1 MVLAAFLIDAEAAAL
16 AAVAA
21 CKPVAEGLSFVPGDH
36 WCAGRG
42 LAAGLELPLAR
53 ALRFAAGI
61 FATAAGSASAL
72 ALESVKLLPV
82 TQALEACGCTVLSSL
97 PDQLEAEVAAAIHG
111 RAVGVLSGAALL
123 DYLQQLAGRTPREV
137 FAAAW
142 LGYDGGRACTSTQLH
157 SCSDW
162 SHLNELLGLRLLSPD
177 ALLAVTVAYVST
189 AEVWLG
195 SAVDWTLAG
204 LRHACSRHGYHIAA
218 ASVMKFTAN
227 NSRLAVF
234 LRLGPGPMKLEA
246 GLLPPALLNQPG
258 SEEAAGAS
266 MEFYSSWDEAR
277 VKVPSPEGRRLR
289 QLLPAL
295 RRLLAGGA
303 DETSDVI
310 LIHEPGFVTLL
321 PELAALDARLICCVC
336 DDPVV
341 LNDLERRQHEAVE
354 CSAATDEMLQ
364 GTSVLALLEDCG
376 PIAWRKRWQDLA
388 VRWLRMHA
396 GDGEKRLVLLLEASQ
411 LQLAVELIGE
421 LRLAAGDCTLLL
433 GFSFV
438 QGSRR
443 WIFAALALAQV
454 YLSKKIAIPHQLA
467 LQVVSWNSAQGWI
480 ACGGESG
487 LLKVLKLES
496 ASDGAAKAAAGQSNL
511 SMNQTLEGHQGTI
524 MVITWNENFRK
535 LTTSD
540 QNGLII
546 VWMLHRG
553 IWFEEMINNRNR
565 SVVRDMKWSADCQK
579 ICIIYEDGAVIVGT
593 VDGQRLWGKEVKTQ
607 LAFVEWSPDGKN
619 ILFCTLNG
627 EVHVYDNEGIYS
639 HKVPI
644 YCLDSGTE
652 GTVAIAGIDWFAGPN
667 GPENQTPT
675 LCLGFENGRVQ
686 IMRSD
691 ADDKPVLLDT
701 QLRCTGLKWDPNGS
715 VVAIAGVQSQGAAA
729 ADREVGIVQF
739 YAPSG
744 QHLRSLRVPGQNL
757 RSISWEGSGLRL
769 ALAVDSHI
777 FFANIR
783 PDYLWGYFSR
793 TLVYA
798 VLRKERNEHV
808 VVFWDTH
815 SDEKYTKYIK
825 HVTHIRSSEEY
836 CVLVTKADDASGQH
850 IVIVCNDIGS
860 PVDSK
865 YMQLDPVHVAM
876 TNSHVIVT
884 SEDVVYIWS
893 YRTSVSRQA
902 QGDLASAAGMGI
914 KQKRAEMMFHIDES
928 FAPGSGTHDKESF
941 VPPSMTTQDP
951 IACICA
957 TEQCLLVARESGV
970 VHRYALPHL
979 SLEARFTIRC
989 RPQVIAANCDSTRMS
1004 VIDINGV
1011 LLLFDVE
1018 IVNHGFFSQQAE
1030 TNSQDNGPGKQ
1041 LDFERKDVWNMRWA
1055 ADNPDLFAIM
1065 EKTRMY
1071 IVRGLQ
1077 PEEPVLSN
1085 AYICAFKD
1093 LQIQSVLIDEVIQN
1107 PENPRKEVLLDFETK
1122 SLRDTRD
1129 ILTKVSNLKDA
1140 FNYVDANPHPRLW
1153 RLLAEAALEQLE
1165 FGVAEKAFVRFE
1177 DYQGI
1182 QLVKRLRLLDDRV
1195 KQKAEVAAYFQRFD
1209 EAESLYREI
1218 DRKDLAIDL
1227 RVRLGDWFRV
1237 IQLAHGANEELLH
1250 QAWSAIGDYY
1260 ADRCKWPNAANYY
1273 AKAGNNAALVD
1284 TYYFLED
1291 YDSLERLIP
1300 QLPEGSPLLT
1310 EVGNKFSS
1318 VGLCEQA
1325 VQAYLR
1331 HGDVKTAVD
1340 TCVLLNQWE
1349 LAVNLAQQHNFQQIE
1364 GLLAKYAQHLL
1375 DKNKKIEAVQLYRKA
1390 SRHTEAAKLLNQ
1402 MAREMPGGV
1411 QRHPDRIKKLY
1422 LLAALEVEK
1431 FKNKTLDAQMT
1442 GATQGTMT
1450 TAQTL
1455 QSLVTQDQSVSSDR
1469 ALESPWRGCEAFH
1482 IYLLS
1487 QRQLY
1492 EGQFEQAMKT
1502 SLRLAEYE
1510 DILDTQTIYS
1520 LIALTTYYNK
1530 YYMQCSKA
1538 FIKLEASGDIS
1549 DEMRAKFSDLALSIF
1564 TRSTPKDPANGT
1576 LLPCPKCHTRIPD
1589 SSVSCP
1595 SCNHRLAF
1603 CVASGRSI
1611 FPGSLYPEDRGGNSG
1626 QYPPGAGP
1634 SNETIKCRVC
1644 RHRMYTSEVRKL
1656 RNCPLC
1662 HSRLD
1667 IPAPPPIHSLG

>member
-1 MVLAAFLIDAEAAAL
+1 MF
-16 AAVAA
+16 
-21 CKPVAEGLSFVPGDH
+21 
-36 WCAGRG
+36 
-42 LAAGLELPLAR
+42 
-53 ALRFAAGI
+53 
-61 FATAAGSASAL
+61 
-72 ALESVKLLPV
+72 
-82 TQALEACGCTVLSSL
+82 
-97 PDQLEAEVAAAIHG
+97 
-111 RAVGVLSGAALL
+111 
-123 DYLQQLAGRTPREV
+123 
-137 FAAAW
+137 
-142 LGYDGGRACTSTQLH
+142 
-157 SCSDW
+157 
-162 SHLNELLGLRLLSPD
+162 
-177 ALLAVTVAYVST
+177 
-189 AEVWLG
+189 
-195 SAVDWTLAG
+195 
-204 LRHACSRHGYHIAA
+204 
-218 ASVMKFTAN
+218 
-227 NSRLAVF
+227 
-234 LRLGPGPMKLEA
+234 
-246 GLLPPALLNQPG
+246 
-258 SEEAAGAS
+258 
-266 MEFYSSWDEAR
+266 
-277 VKVPSPEGRRLR
+277 
-289 QLLPAL
+289 
-295 RRLLAGGA
+295 
-303 DETSDVI
+303 
-310 LIHEPGFVTLL
+310 
-321 PELAALDARLICCVC
+321 
-336 DDPVV
+336 
-341 LNDLERRQHEAVE
+341 
-354 CSAATDEMLQ
+354 
-364 GTSVLALLEDCG
+364 
-376 PIAWRKRWQDLA
+376 
-388 VRWLRMHA
+388 
-396 GDGEKRLVLLLEASQ
+396 
-411 LQLAVELIGE
+411 
-421 LRLAAGDCTLLL
+421 
-433 GFSFV
+433 
-438 QGSRR
+438 
-443 WIFAALALAQV
+443 V

-715 VVAIAGVQSQGAAA
+715 VVAIAGVQNQGAAA

-1055 ADNPDLFAIM
+1055 TDNPDLFAIM

-1564 TRSTPKDPANGT
+1564 TRSTPKDPVNGT

-1667 IPAPPPIHSLG
+1667 IPAPPPIHRVFPSVGCRSRGQKELPM

>member
-1 MVLAAFLIDAEAAAL
+1 MF
-16 AAVAA
+16 
-21 CKPVAEGLSFVPGDH
+21 
-36 WCAGRG
+36 
-42 LAAGLELPLAR
+42 
-53 ALRFAAGI
+53 
-61 FATAAGSASAL
+61 
-72 ALESVKLLPV
+72 
-82 TQALEACGCTVLSSL
+82 
-97 PDQLEAEVAAAIHG
+97 
-111 RAVGVLSGAALL
+111 
-123 DYLQQLAGRTPREV
+123 
-137 FAAAW
+137 
-142 LGYDGGRACTSTQLH
+142 
-157 SCSDW
+157 
-162 SHLNELLGLRLLSPD
+162 
-177 ALLAVTVAYVST
+177 
-189 AEVWLG
+189 
-195 SAVDWTLAG
+195 
-204 LRHACSRHGYHIAA
+204 
-218 ASVMKFTAN
+218 
-227 NSRLAVF
+227 
-234 LRLGPGPMKLEA
+234 
-246 GLLPPALLNQPG
+246 
-258 SEEAAGAS
+258 
-266 MEFYSSWDEAR
+266 
-277 VKVPSPEGRRLR
+277 
-289 QLLPAL
+289 
-295 RRLLAGGA
+295 
-303 DETSDVI
+303 
-310 LIHEPGFVTLL
+310 
-321 PELAALDARLICCVC
+321 
-336 DDPVV
+336 
-341 LNDLERRQHEAVE
+341 
-354 CSAATDEMLQ
+354 
-364 GTSVLALLEDCG
+364 
-376 PIAWRKRWQDLA
+376 
-388 VRWLRMHA
+388 
-396 GDGEKRLVLLLEASQ
+396 
-411 LQLAVELIGE
+411 
-421 LRLAAGDCTLLL
+421 
-433 GFSFV
+433 
-438 QGSRR
+438 
-443 WIFAALALAQV
+443 V

-496 ASDGAAKAAAGQSNL
+496 SEGGKAAAGQSNL

-652 GTVAIAGIDWFAGPN
+652 GTVAIAGIDWFAGPS
-667 GPENQTPT
+667 GPDNQTPA

-715 VVAIAGVQSQGAAA
+715 VVAIAGIQAQGASN
-729 ADREVGIVQF
+729 DREVGIVQF

-757 RSISWEGSGLRL
+757 RAISWEGSGLRL

-783 PDYLWGYFSR
+783 PDYLWGYFSH

-815 SDEKYTKYIK
+815 TDEKYTKYIK

-836 CVLVTKADDASGQH
+836 CVLVTKADDSSGQH

-865 YMQLDPVHVAM
+865 YMQLEPMHVAM
-876 TNSHVIVT
+876 TNSHVIAT
-884 SEDVVYIWS
+884 SEDVVYIWN
-893 YRTSVSRQA
+893 YRSSVSRQA
-902 QGDLASAAGMGI
+902 QGDLASAAAGM
-914 KQKRAEMMFHIDES
+914 KQRRAEMMFHIDES
-928 FAPGSGTHDKESF
+928 FAPGSGTHDKDGF
-941 VPPSMTTQDP
+941 VPPSTTTQDP

-970 VHRYALPHL
+970 VQRYALPHL
-979 SLEARFTIRC
+979 ALEARFTIRC
-989 RPQVIAANCDSTRMS
+989 RPQVIAANCESTRMS

-1011 LLLFDVE
+1011 LLLFDIEVK
-1018 IVNHGFFSQQAE
+1018 S
-1030 TNSQDNGPGKQ
+1030 NSSFGDVKPVSPEDGPGKQ

-1055 ADNPDLFAIM
+1055 TDNPDLFAIM

-1165 FGVAEKAFVRFE
+1165 FSVAEKAFVRFE

-1237 IQLAHGANEELLH
+1237 IQLAHGANEDLLH

-1260 ADRCKWPNAANYY
+1260 ADRCKWHNAANYY

-1291 YDSLERLIP
+1291 YDALERVIP
-1300 QLPEGSPLLT
+1300 SLPEGSPLLT
-1310 EVGNKFSS
+1310 EVGNKFAS

-1325 VQAYLR
+1325 VAAFLR

-1402 MAREMPGGV
+1402 MAKDMPGGA
-1411 QRHPDRIKKLY
+1411 QRHPDRIKRLY

-1442 GATQGTMT
+1442 SATQGTMT

-1482 IYLLS
+1482 IYLLA

-1492 EGQFEQAMKT
+1492 EGQHEQAMKT

-1530 YYMQCSKA
+1530 FFAQCSRA
-1538 FIKLEASGDIS
+1538 FIKLEASSDVS
-1549 DEMRAKFSDLALSIF
+1549 DEMRSKFADLALSIF
-1564 TRSTPKDPANGT
+1564 TRNAPRDPTGHMF
-1576 LLPCPKCHTRIPD
+1576 PCPKCGTRIND
-1589 SSVSCP
+1589 WVISCP

-1611 FPGSLYPEDRGGNSG
+1611 FPEDRTASIP
-1626 QYPPGAGP
+1626 YPPGTGGG
-1634 SNETIKCRVC
+1634 ETIKCRCC
-1644 RHRMYTSEVRKL
+1644 RHRMYAAEVRKL

-1667 IPAPPPIHSLG
+1667 VTAMH

>member
-1 MVLAAFLIDAEAAAL
+1 MF
-16 AAVAA
+16 
-21 CKPVAEGLSFVPGDH
+21 
-36 WCAGRG
+36 
-42 LAAGLELPLAR
+42 
-53 ALRFAAGI
+53 
-61 FATAAGSASAL
+61 
-72 ALESVKLLPV
+72 
-82 TQALEACGCTVLSSL
+82 
-97 PDQLEAEVAAAIHG
+97 
-111 RAVGVLSGAALL
+111 
-123 DYLQQLAGRTPREV
+123 
-137 FAAAW
+137 
-142 LGYDGGRACTSTQLH
+142 
-157 SCSDW
+157 
-162 SHLNELLGLRLLSPD
+162 
-177 ALLAVTVAYVST
+177 
-189 AEVWLG
+189 
-195 SAVDWTLAG
+195 
-204 LRHACSRHGYHIAA
+204 
-218 ASVMKFTAN
+218 
-227 NSRLAVF
+227 
-234 LRLGPGPMKLEA
+234 
-246 GLLPPALLNQPG
+246 
-258 SEEAAGAS
+258 
-266 MEFYSSWDEAR
+266 
-277 VKVPSPEGRRLR
+277 
-289 QLLPAL
+289 
-295 RRLLAGGA
+295 
-303 DETSDVI
+303 
-310 LIHEPGFVTLL
+310 
-321 PELAALDARLICCVC
+321 
-336 DDPVV
+336 
-341 LNDLERRQHEAVE
+341 
-354 CSAATDEMLQ
+354 
-364 GTSVLALLEDCG
+364 
-376 PIAWRKRWQDLA
+376 
-388 VRWLRMHA
+388 
-396 GDGEKRLVLLLEASQ
+396 
-411 LQLAVELIGE
+411 
-421 LRLAAGDCTLLL
+421 
-433 GFSFV
+433 
-438 QGSRR
+438 
-443 WIFAALALAQV
+443 V

-715 VVAIAGVQSQGAAA
+715 VIAIAGVQSQGAAA

-957 TEQCLLVARESGV
+957 TEQCLLIARESGV

-1011 LLLFDVE
+1011 LLLFDIE
-1018 IVNHGFFSQQAE
+1018 IVNHGFFGQRNEE
-1030 TNSQDNGPGKQ
+1030 TNSQENGPGKQ

-1055 ADNPDLFAIM
+1055 TDNPDLFAIM

-1165 FGVAEKAFVRFE
+1165 FSVAEKAFVRFE

-1310 EVGNKFSS
+1310 EVGNKFAS

-1402 MAREMPGGV
+1402 MAREMPGGA

-1422 LLAALEVEK
+1422 LLAAMEVEK

-1482 IYLLS
+1482 LYLLS

-1530 YYMQCSKA
+1530 FYMQCSKA
-1538 FIKLEASGDIS
+1538 FIKLEASGDVS
-1549 DEMRAKFSDLALSIF
+1549 DEMRTKFSDLALSIF
-1564 TRSTPKDPANGT
+1564 IRSTPKDPVTPDILRLQDPVNQVMH
-1576 LLPCPKCHTRIPD
+1576 PCPKCHTRINDWICNGLSKLLWMWCLEHSTILPLHATLESAGIESGD
-1589 SSVSCP
+1589 ELTLVITSPTVEYHVMQGDAFSFLPKTSS
-1595 SCNHRLAF
+1595 
-1603 CVASGRSI
+1603 ASYLLMLGVLFKAKGTDPGSSKMIVQIQRKVGSKVKTTGRSWVGPAGGLWVELDPCFQKPGWVLVEGPGFGKAGPLLEEALPDEGEAMVMHFKNPFDDDEVHELCLKPAYNI
-1611 FPGSLYPEDRGGNSG
+1611 HTVKKWMCTRLPFLRLDKIVIVKRRSRGRAARFTPSNFVLDDHVRLFETEFEDGGELPYIYLGDADEGEMRLWQRDGFKKGTEEPTLARIHLAQARRTALWAKPSSAASVGPKAAELSFVPLTLGCSGGIWLSVVDNNMMKIMGEGASRVQLCQQPGMEHGMPAMASLLAGLLLAGPTAVAAAKGKAKPQGDGDDSALLFFLLAMLTCLLVPWTAFVAWYLLFPGHAEVAKAFPETTEHGSRVR
-1626 QYPPGAGP
+1626 Y
-1634 SNETIKCRVC
+1634 CRTQA
-1644 RHRMYTSEVRKL
+1644 MEVRRETAMRDL
-1656 RNCPLC
+1656 
-1662 HSRLD
+1662 
-1667 IPAPPPIHSLG
+1667 SLTLHLGMS